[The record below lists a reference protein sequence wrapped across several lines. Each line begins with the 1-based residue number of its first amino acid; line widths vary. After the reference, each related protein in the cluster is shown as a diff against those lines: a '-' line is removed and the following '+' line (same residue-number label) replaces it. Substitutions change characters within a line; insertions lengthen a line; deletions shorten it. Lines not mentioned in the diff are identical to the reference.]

1 MPLEAPISRWQE
13 PVQEL
18 LVDYNGNLN
27 IAYYTLIFD
36 NAADIFFFP
45 SAASVSREKKLP
57 AYRSLPCNAPYRFT
71 AQR

>member
-36 NAADIFFFP
+36 NAADIFF
-45 SAASVSREKKLP
+45 SHLLP
-57 AYRSLPCNAPYRFT
+57 
-71 AQR
+71 Q